1 MAVLEVVDQVAERH
15 PGPDENGRTAED
27 FRITVDD
34 SGMLTHVLP
43 RYTSIEPLSPLSASR
58 PRRVKGLGEPCTVP
72 SFTSTDFARVTSVAI
87 NAARR
92 PVRAR
97 RNAVGRLATPSP
109 KPADD
114 RVWRP
119 DG

>member
-43 RYTSIEPLSPLSASR
+43 RYTSIEPLSPLSAYLLTSR
-58 PRRVKGLGEPCTVP
+58 GR
-72 SFTSTDFARVTSVAI
+72 SQFDD
-87 NAARR
+87 RR
-92 PVRAR
+92 PHRSVGSGSSRASAR
-97 RNAVGRLATPSP
+97 GLPLDELLRDAGVHRVGTVDKFQGQEAAV
-109 KPADD
+109 
-114 RVWRP
+114 VV
-119 DG
+119 

>member
-43 RYTSIEPLSPLSASR
+43 RYTSIEPLSPLSAYLLQEACGPTMCCASRGPSR

-87 NAARR
+87 NAGRR

-97 RNAVGRLATPSP
+97 RNAVGR
-109 KPADD
+109 
-114 RVWRP
+114 
-119 DG
+119 

>member
-43 RYTSIEPLSPLSASR
+43 HYTSIEPLSPLSAYLLQEACGPTMCCASR
-58 PRRVKGLGEPCTVP
+58 AFATTARERVPNEAFSGALRHHPRHPHLR
-72 SFTSTDFARVTSVAI
+72 
-87 NAARR
+87 RR
-92 PVRAR
+92 PALRREDPRAR
-97 RNAVGRLATPSP
+97 
-109 KPADD
+109 
-114 RVWRP
+114 
-119 DG
+119 